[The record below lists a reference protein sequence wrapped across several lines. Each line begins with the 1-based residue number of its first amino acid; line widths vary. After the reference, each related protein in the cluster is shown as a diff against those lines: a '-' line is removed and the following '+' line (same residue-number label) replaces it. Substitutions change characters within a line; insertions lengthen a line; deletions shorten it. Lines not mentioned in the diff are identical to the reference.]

1 MSDIRLEIDGMKCDG
16 CAAAVTGALEGVP
29 GVQSARVSLEGRS
42 ASVSAGGDID
52 VDALVRAVESAG
64 YGASVGA

>member
-1 MSDIRLEIDGMKCDG
+1 MSEIRLQIDGMKCDG
-16 CAAAVTGALEGVP
+16 CAAAVTEALEGVP
-29 GVQSARVSLEGRS
+29 GVESAEVSLEGGT
-42 ASVSAGGDID
+42 ASVSAGGDVA